1 MSTHNRL
8 HTTFARRAA
17 ALGAC
22 ALHMLRPLLTA
33 ALVAVFAAAASEC
46 RAQNVKRGNLQSVKG
61 GMVQRR
67 DTTARSQGTTPP
79 SISADSLLKILP
91 AGSLPEGINAEALRA
106 IPVDSLIRLLP
117 DSLQAMLPAIAAATG
132 APAEPANRPDP
143 LAADMSDS
151 LAVLLPDSLRTG
163 LIVTEEADLFPA
175 DAPQGRAAEGNDG
188 KRRREKVRRRSLR
201 ETDSLR
207 TEKVR
212 EPLFSDS
219 ASLSKVCWMAAV
231 MPGYG
236 QIYNK
241 QYWKLPVLY
250 TTLGTSIGLAVHQGS
265 LYKPLKRQ
273 YDAITAESMSR
284 TEELNSLQR
293 RMIRANTARQI
304 LWGTAAVSYIYFLGD
319 AAVNYATNEV
329 SGVKKATTL
338 SLICPGAG
346 QVYNKSYWK
355 VPIVIGGLA
364 SMAYVIDWNNRGFQ
378 RFKTAYTLR
387 ADFENNPGK
396 YPDGVSHD
404 EFGGRYSATYL
415 KNLRDAYR
423 RNRDLSIILTIAVY
437 AFQAIDAHVDAH
449 LKDFDVSD
457 DLTVS
462 LEPMFDTTY
471 TQVSGTQ
478 PAFGFNL
485 NIRF

>member
-1 MSTHNRL
+1 MRRILIALTAVIAVAAAIL
-8 HTTFARRAA
+8 APVDTFAQSIQRGNMRSVSGGMLQRRAKA
-17 ALGAC
+17 AAKPSDE
-22 ALHMLRPLLTA
+22 ALRAAVDSLVRMLPEGTLPAADTA
-33 ALVAVFAAAASEC
+33 AL
-46 RAQNVKRGNLQSVKG
+46 RAI
-61 GMVQRR
+61 
-67 DTTARSQGTTPP
+67 P
-79 SISADSLLKILP
+79 ADSLLKMLPDTLQALLP
-91 AGSLPEGINAEALRA
+91 ALMAGRTAEQ
-106 IPVDSLIRLLP
+106 D
-117 DSLQAMLPAIAAATG
+117 MAA
-132 APAEPANRPDP
+132 
-143 LAADMSDS
+143 DS
-151 LAVLLPDSLRTG
+151 LATLLPDSLRTG
-163 LIVTEEADLFPA
+163 MIVSGETLSDTDLYDDPLSPGMSAGMAGGGKHAKARRKALLQQRQIEERRERLRRRQIEADSTGA
-175 DAPQGRAAEGNDG
+175 KKIRQ
-188 KRRREKVRRRSLR
+188 
-201 ETDSLR
+201 
-207 TEKVR
+207 
-212 EPLFSDS
+212 PLFSDS

-265 LYKPLKRQ
+265 LYKPLRRE
-273 YDAITAESMSR
+273 YDRLTAESMSR

-304 LWGTAAVSYIYFLGD
+304 LWGTAAASYIYFLGD

-329 SGVKKATTL
+329 SDVKKATTL

-378 RFKTAYTLR
+378 RFKTAYNLR
-387 ADFENNPGK
+387 SDFEQNPGK

-404 EFGGRYSATYL
+404 EFGGRYSASYL

-423 RNRDLSIILTIAVY
+423 RNRDLSILLTIAVY

-471 TQVSGTQ
+471 TQISGTQ

>member
-46 RAQNVKRGNLQSVKG
+46 RAQTVKRGNLQSVKG

-79 SISADSLLKILP
+79 SISADSLLKMLP
-91 AGSLPEGINAEALRA
+91 EGSLPEGVNAEALRA
-106 IPVDSLIRLLP
+106 IPVDSLVRLLP
-117 DSLQAMLPAIAAATG
+117 DSVQAMLPALAPATG
-132 APAEPANRPDP
+132 PLTEPTGRTDS
-143 LAADMSDS
+143 LAAYLPDS

-163 LIVTEEADLFPA
+163 LIITDEADLIPA
-175 DAPQGRAAEGNDG
+175 DTPQAKAADGEDG
-188 KRRREKVRRRSLR
+188 KHRREKVRRRDLR
-201 ETDSLR
+201 EADSLR
-207 TEKVR
+207 AEKIR
-212 EPLFSDS
+212 QPLFSDS

-265 LYKPLKRQ
+265 IYKPLKRQ

-304 LWGTAAVSYIYFLGD
+304 LWGTAAASYIYFLGD

-329 SGVKKATTL
+329 SDVKKATTL

-355 VPIVIGGLA
+355 VPIVIGGLT

-378 RFKTAYTLR
+378 RFKTAYALR
-387 ADFENNPGK
+387 ADFEKNPGK

-404 EFGGRYSATYL
+404 EFGGRYSASYL

-471 TQVSGTQ
+471 TQVNGTQ

>member
-1 MSTHNRL
+1 MSTHGRL
-8 HTTFARRAA
+8 QRPIARYAAPLGAA
-17 ALGAC
+17 AAH
-22 ALHMLRPLLTA
+22 ALRRLRPLLAATATAIALA
-33 ALVAVFAAAASEC
+33 ALLP
-46 RAQNVKRGNLQSVKG
+46 AQLHAQTIKRGDIRTVKG
-61 GMVQRR
+61 GILQQR
-67 DTTARSQGTTPP
+67 DTTRRAGADSTAIIEVGKLFTLLPDSLLQDTRIDSLLRSLQADAAATIP
-79 SISADSLLKILP
+79 ADSL
-91 AGSLPEGINAEALRA
+91 
-106 IPVDSLIRLLP
+106 VRLLP
-117 DSLQAMLPAIAAATG
+117 DSLRSGIIYDGIMAAAVTAG
-132 APAEPANRPDP
+132 AASGASAPPDDGERSDRERERNEKRMQKQSEKQRMKAARMEMRAN
-143 LAADMSDS
+143 
-151 LAVLLPDSLRTG
+151 
-163 LIVTEEADLFPA
+163 
-175 DAPQGRAAEGNDG
+175 
-188 KRRREKVRRRSLR
+188 
-201 ETDSLR
+201 DSLR
-207 TEKVR
+207 TEKIR
-212 EPLFSDS
+212 QPLFADS
-219 ASLSKVCWMAAV
+219 ASLSKVCLMAAV

-250 TTLGTSIGLAVHQGS
+250 STIGASIGVAIHQGS

-273 YDAITAESMSR
+273 YDALAAESMSR
-284 TEELNSLQR
+284 TEEMNSLQR
-293 RMIRANTARQI
+293 RMIRANTARQ
-304 LWGTAAVSYIYFLGD
+304 LMWATAAASYIYFLGD
-319 AAVNYATNEV
+319 AAVNYSTNEV
-329 SGVKKATTL
+329 SDVKKATTL

-378 RFKTAYTLR
+378 RFKTAYALR
-387 ADFENNPGK
+387 SDFEKNPGK

-404 EFGGRYSATYL
+404 EFGGRYSASYL
-415 KNLRDAYR
+415 KNLRDSYR

-478 PAFGFNL
+478 PTFGFNL
-485 NIRF
+485 NVRF